1 MSEVAVDADS
11 VACLPAMALYII
23 LLAAVIQGVSTS
35 IILTVTLRLF
45 RNVVAQFIG
54 RLCLI
59 NQATTKIWG

>member
-1 MSEVAVDADS
+1 MSEVAVGADS

-23 LLAAVIQGVSTS
+23 PLVEVFLVVSIS
-35 IILTVTLRLF
+35 IISTANLRLF